1 MKEKERNTKGRD
13 EGMEVGRKEGKEIK
27 KERGRE
33 EEKKKKREGGR
44 ETASANSKPVSHND
58 FIPICLK

>member
-33 EEKKKKREGGR
+33 EEKKRGREGNR
-44 ETASANSKPVSHND
+44 LVQIASQYPTIISKCSR
-58 FIPICLK
+58 